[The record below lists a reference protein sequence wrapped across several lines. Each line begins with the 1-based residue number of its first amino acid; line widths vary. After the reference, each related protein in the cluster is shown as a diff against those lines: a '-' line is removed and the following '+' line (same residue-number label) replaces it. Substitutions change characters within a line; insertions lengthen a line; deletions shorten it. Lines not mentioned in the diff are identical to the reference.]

1 MTSWLV
7 LREERNRRRKL
18 RTLKKLKVL
27 PRQLSDLSPHPLADR
42 RLQVRLHHNHLRD
55 RSHLRQELLQH
66 LNNLLRPSQRQRLGL
81 SLLP

>member
-7 LREERNRRRKL
+7 LREERNRRQKL
-18 RTLKKLKVL
+18 RTLKRFKVL
-27 PRQLSDLSPHPLADR
+27 LRQLSDLSPHPLADR
-42 RLQVRLHHNHLRD
+42 RLQVRLCHN
-55 RSHLRQELLQH
+55 HLRQELLQH